1 MLRGDRWRC
10 RDGHFT
16 VVFVLASVCSDRNW
30 RLRQW
35 RDGARPRHH
44 PTRQGHLVAQSL
56 VPLGIHESRA
66 HLGRMAEAG
75 DPAEEFSYLLADQTV
90 DARSPSLL
98 EVERLRLFDIRI
110 ASSHI
115 ALLLFGD
122 AAVVIGISIVGI
134 EPDRFG

>member
-1 MLRGDRWRC
+1 MPKLVTQRG
-10 RDGHFT
+10 
-16 VVFVLASVCSDRNW
+16 N
-30 RLRQW
+30 
-35 RDGARPRHH
+35 
-44 PTRQGHLVAQSL
+44 SL
-56 VPLGIHESRA
+56 
-66 HLGRMAEAG
+66 
-75 DPAEEFSYLLADQTV
+75 YLLADQTV

-134 EPDRFG
+134 EPDRFGEVGDRAIVVFLFPVCLAAVVKGNGAVGRKPDRLVEVGDGALVLAF